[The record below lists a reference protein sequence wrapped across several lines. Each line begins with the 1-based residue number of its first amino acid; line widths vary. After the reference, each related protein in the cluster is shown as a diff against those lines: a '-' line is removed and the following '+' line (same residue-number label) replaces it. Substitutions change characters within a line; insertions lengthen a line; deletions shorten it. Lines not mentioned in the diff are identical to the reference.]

1 MLSRISSKLSA
12 SNKNIIVGLVFVGVI
27 ALFYFT
33 VTYSYLPRYHESK
46 NRVDQLTLEV
56 ARLGATKAAVLR
68 LEEEVKKSTQQ
79 LDREMER
86 LNWDVLLG
94 EPSLIIGTID
104 GAEEVRLTDLRF
116 SPKAAKGPI
125 WEQPISV
132 TAIGAYLDVF
142 NYLQSLDSQE
152 KALQL
157 RKMIIEIPFSA
168 WTAAKD
174 EVILE
179 LELLALGAIDYQPKA
194 SSVTSAI
201 TLRENIFQPD
211 IRLTPVKPNQP
222 SSSPSI
228 PSPSNQ
234 YHFNAGKE
242 TLPDLGPRPVPRYDF
257 PDVKELEN

>member
-12 SNKNIIVGLVFVGVI
+12 RNKNIIVGLVLVGAI

-33 VTYSYLPRYHESK
+33 VTYSYLPRYQESK
-46 NRVDQLTLEV
+46 GRVNQLALEV
-56 ARLGATKAAVLR
+56 ARLGDTKAAVLR
-68 LEEEVKKSTQQ
+68 LEAEVKKNTQQ

-94 EPSLIIGTID
+94 EPSLIIGTTD
-104 GAEEVRLTDLRF
+104 GAEKVRLTDLRF
-116 SPKAAKGPI
+116 SPNAAKGPI

-132 TAIGAYLDVF
+132 TATGEYQDVL
-142 NYLQSLDSQE
+142 NYLKSLDSQE

-157 RKMIIEIPFSA
+157 NKMIIEIPYNA
-168 WTAAKD
+168 WIASKD

-194 SSVTSAI
+194 SSVTSVI

-211 IRLTPVKPNQP
+211 IRLTPVRPNQP

-228 PSPSNQ
+228 PRPSNQ
-234 YHFNAGKE
+234 YQFNDGNG
-242 TLPDLGPRPVPRYDF
+242 TLPDLGPGSVPRYDF
-257 PDVKELEN
+257 PDETDLKN